1 MAVCCM
7 EGDSEQGDFE
17 VKEEKRFLPLGL
29 SEVGGLGKKVLS
41 KGLSVGKLGLT
52 IAGKTT
58 GNLKAFVGFED
69 EDEDDDVDEFGN
81 PLSNAERIVRKKQNE
96 LLLTTREELFS
107 QHPNKALS
115 NLIEGVIS
123 TYIHA
128 YLHTYINTY
137 IHAYMH
143 TSIHTYIHTYIY
155 MYIYAS

>member
-69 EDEDDDVDEFGN
+69 EDDNVDEFGN

-128 YLHTYINTY
+128 YLHTYIHICFHTCTHTCVKPIQKPGREGY
-137 IHAYMH
+137 I
-143 TSIHTYIHTYIY
+143 
-155 MYIYAS
+155 

>member
-1 MAVCCM
+1 M

-17 VKEEKRFLPLGL
+17 VKEEKRFLPHGL

-58 GNLKAFVGFED
+58 GNLKAFVGF

-115 NLIEGVIS
+115 NLIEGVIR
-123 TYIHA
+123 TCMHTYIHIYIHA
-128 YLHTYINTY
+128 Y
-137 IHAYMH
+137 IHVH
-143 TSIHTYIHTYIY
+143 IRIIEVDIY
-155 MYIYAS
+155 FFDRLCGSS

>member
-7 EGDSEQGDFE
+7 EGVSE
-17 VKEEKRFLPLGL
+17 RFLPLGL

-69 EDEDDDVDEFGN
+69 EDDNVDEFGN
-81 PLSNAERIVRKKQNE
+81 PVSNAERIVRKKQNE

-115 NLIEGVIS
+115 NLIEGVIR
-123 TYIHA
+123 TC
-128 YLHTYINTY
+128 
-137 IHAYMH
+137 
-143 TSIHTYIHTYIY
+143 IHTYIHTYMHANIHTCTY
-155 MYIYAS
+155 THHRS